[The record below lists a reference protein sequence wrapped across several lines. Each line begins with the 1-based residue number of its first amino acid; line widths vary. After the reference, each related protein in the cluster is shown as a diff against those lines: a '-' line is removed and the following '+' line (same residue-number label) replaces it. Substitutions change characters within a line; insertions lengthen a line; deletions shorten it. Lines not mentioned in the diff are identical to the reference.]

1 MLKTTKKQKKEI
13 YQSKE
18 YKHFVILRMISF
30 VFIALFLVAIGIS
43 SSFIYKNIFDTISQA
58 DIIILSNAPSTE
70 VINFIKYDK
79 VKKSWEE
86 KNRVELINIE
96 KDPFNIPF
104 VPTEEDKIE

>member
-1 MLKTTKKQKKEI
+1 MLKITKKPKKET

-18 YKHFVILRMISF
+18 YKHFVILCMISF

-43 SSFIYKNIFDTISQA
+43 SSFIYKNIFDTIGQA

-79 VKKSWEE
+79 VKKTWEE
-86 KNRVELINIE
+86 KNQIKPISIE

-104 VPTEEDKIE
+104 TPTEEDKTE